1 MDIEDLVPNASAGH
15 SDKTTT
21 RLQRALRHAESVH
34 DLSPEDAQSV
44 RENLVKWFDA
54 HRRKLPWR
62 GDPPPY
68 QTTPAHTKQKSSKAG
83 AMEAFCVQP
92 KLEPEADTDGVKL
105 EQKPMEDLAESLPR
119 RVTPYET
126 WVSEIMLQQTR
137 VDTVVEYFVRWITKF
152 PTVQALAVASEEDVN
167 ALWAGLGYYRRARM
181 LHSGAKFVVEK
192 LDGELPSTIDQL
204 LTIPGI
210 GPYTAGGLMARFL
223 SLSCCFS
230 DDRSC
235 SSRRDLFHCIREPRA
250 AGRWQRHPRVGPP
263 SCCGC
268 RPKKH

>member
-1 MDIEDLVPNASAGH
+1 MDIEDLVPNAAVGQ
-15 SDKTTT
+15 SDGNGKTTK
-21 RLQRALRHAESVH
+21 RLQRALLHAESVH

-44 RENLVKWFDA
+44 RENLVKWFDV

-68 QTTPAHTKQKSSKAG
+68 QTTPAHTKQKSSKAAASVG
-83 AMEAFCVQP
+83 VMDAFCVQP
-92 KLEPEADTDGVKL
+92 KLEPEADADEVKL
-105 EQKPMEDLAESLPR
+105 EQKPMEDQAESLPR

-137 VDTVVEYFVRWITKF
+137 VDTVVEYFVRWIAKF
-152 PTVQALAVASEEDVN
+152 PTVQALAAASEEDVN

-210 GPYTAGGLMARFL
+210 GPYTAGKSVCYC
-223 SLSCCFS
+223 SLSW
-230 DDRSC
+230 
-235 SSRRDLFHCIREPRA
+235 LL
-250 AGRWQRHPRVGPP
+250 
-263 SCCGC
+263 
-268 RPKKH
+268 